1 MEYIIFY
8 RLYARH
14 HGSIYYLDRQDPL
27 EQQDPVFNDA
37 YQRALDHVSQGN
49 SSETLTEIDQ
59 RNLPWTSIQ
68 STLRLAVGYS
78 LPSVISPISPD

>member
-14 HGSIYYLDRQDPL
+14 RGSIYYLDR
-27 EQQDPVFNDA
+27 QDPVFNDA

-59 RNLPWTSIQ
+59 RNLPWTSVQ
-68 STLRLAVGYS
+68 STLRLTVGCS
-78 LPSVISPISPD
+78 LPSVISPISLN

>member
-8 RLYARH
+8 RLYVRH
-14 HGSIYYLDRQDPL
+14 RGSIYYLDRQDPF
-27 EQQDPVFNDA
+27 EQQDPVFNNA

-68 STLRLAVGYS
+68 STLRLTVGCS

>member
-14 HGSIYYLDRQDPL
+14 CGSIYCLDRQDPL
-27 EQQDPVFNDA
+27 EQRDPVFNDA
-37 YQRALDHVSQGN
+37 YQRALDHVSQGD

-68 STLRLAVGYS
+68 STLRLTVGYS
-78 LPSVISPISPD
+78 LPSVISPTSPD